1 MANSPTLHSTLSV
14 VSGQLCF
21 GSLHN
26 IWFGSSAP
34 TQGLLVAP
42 PHPSGT
48 VQAHS
53 INYNICAQNGI
64 WNVYKLVI
72 SETSD
77 AVAWFVAHADIDP
90 RQEVDKILRI
100 SGSPYEPDHGSTMNN
115 DITSQAGVFV
125 VNRYDWGYYNERCL
139 DEIGEGQEEGDDDV
153 LANSNSLG
161 LVDRSVAQELVQR
174 WKSQRPSLRDS
185 AESGVWL
192 YIPHGEYMFGR
203 FGFDDTRTAA
213 RSFLF
218 FSAGTEFTR
227 TSFLGIPGTLREYTT
242 PQERFERQ
250 LREGVGF
257 SGMEIVKDMIF
268 YQHVSPPP
276 VSELL
281 GLYHP
286 SDYLLRKQEFEALR
300 SYCEEQASSSGMG
313 PTIHGFIDPWKQ
325 LLFDLIN
332 EMTLSYLEHFILP
345 HLGGDDVAEIA
356 EILFPDYEKKI
367 RPISL
372 DVASY
377 RHFTEPDQDPI
388 PDFNESHVCV
398 LIRQFLESRSQDK
411 PMVFRDNAIKGIC
424 RVLGYIVTE
433 VFELAN
439 GVATDSQH
447 NKILPCHVRQAVLLD
462 EDILR
467 LVCFSKALWEGS
479 PEDSQYCAR
488 KVFLLIS
495 IMKLIVVGA
504 TGYIGAG
511 ILRQALARSDV
522 TSVVAVTRRPLEQ
535 TATKLQNV
543 IVPDY
548 GAYSPA
554 AKEAFA
560 GAGACIWTV
569 GVTPSHAFRMDP
581 EEVRKVCQDYT
592 MLGLEAMRSSG
603 LARPF
608 RVAYLSAVAV
618 PRDINKT
625 MWFAP
630 KFRRIRGTAEN
641 QVVEFAK
648 ASDGA
653 VEAVIAKPGHVPVQG
668 GILVTALTAISR
680 PLGIGVTEAVVLDDL
695 AIALVDQVV
704 HGIEKDPLW
713 PADLNRLAQQVKD
726 KKGLK

>member
-1 MANSPTLHSTLSV
+1 MADSLTIQSTLSV

-34 TQGLLVAP
+34 SQGLPVAP
-42 PHPSGT
+42 TQPSGT
-48 VQAHS
+48 VQSHS
-53 INYNICAQNGI
+53 VNYNVTAQNGI
-64 WNVYKLVI
+64 WNVFKLVA
-72 SETSD
+72 SETRD
-77 AVAWFVAHADIDP
+77 AVAWFVAHEDIDP

-100 SGSPYEPDHGSTMNN
+100 SGSPYEPDHGITVNN
-115 DITSQAGVFV
+115 DVTAQAGVFV
-125 VNRYDWGYYNERCL
+125 VNRYDWSYYDKRCF
-139 DEIGEGQEEGDDDV
+139 DEIGEGQQEGDDDV

-161 LVDRSVAQELVQR
+161 LVDRFVAQEMAQR
-174 WKSQRPSLRDS
+174 WQGQRPSQRDS
-185 AESGVWL
+185 AEHGIWL

-203 FGFDDTRTAA
+203 FGFNDTQTAA

-218 FSAGTEFTR
+218 FSACTEFTR
-227 TSFLGIPGTLREYTT
+227 TSFLGIPGTLREYLTH
-242 PQERFERQ
+242 QERFERQ
-250 LREGVGF
+250 LREGVDF
-257 SGMEIVKDMIF
+257 SGMDIAQDMLSCQ
-268 YQHVSPPP
+268 YVSPPP
-276 VSELL
+276 ANEQLGPYDPSEYILKEQDIESL
-281 GLYHP
+281 R
-286 SDYLLRKQEFEALR
+286 DYREN
-300 SYCEEQASSSGMG
+300 ASIEGAE

-325 LLFDLIN
+325 PLFNLLN
-332 EMTLSYLEHFILP
+332 EMVLSYLEHFILP
-345 HLGGDDVAEIA
+345 HLGGDSMADMAET
-356 EILFPDYEKKI
+356 LFPDYERDS

-377 RHFTEPDQDPI
+377 RHFTQPDLNPI
-388 PDFNESHVCV
+388 SDFDMSRVSV
-398 LIRQFLESRSQDK
+398 RLRQFLESRSQDK
-411 PMVFRDNAIKGIC
+411 STNQIK
-424 RVLGYIVTE
+424 LYPK
-433 VFELAN
+433 
-439 GVATDSQH
+439 SH
-447 NKILPCHVRQAVLLD
+447 
-462 EDILR
+462 
-467 LVCFSKALWEGS
+467 
-479 PEDSQYCAR
+479 AR
-488 KVFLLIS
+488 KVSLLTT

-522 TSVVAVTRRPLEQ
+522 TSIVAVTRRPLEQ
-535 TATKLQNV
+535 TATKLLSV

-548 GAYSPA
+548 GTYPPA

-641 QVVEFAK
+641 QVIEFAE

-653 VEAVIAKPGHVPVQG
+653 VEAVIAKPGSVPAQG
-668 GILVTALTAISR
+668 SVLVTGLAAMSR
-680 PLGIGVTEAVVLDDL
+680 ALGIGVTEAVVLDDL
-695 AIALVDQVV
+695 AIALIDQVV

-713 PADLNRLAQQVKD
+713 PADLNRLAQQVTD

>member
-1 MANSPTLHSTLSV
+1 MPSSPTIHSTLPV
-14 VSGQLCF
+14 ISGQLCF

-34 TQGLLVAP
+34 SQSLPVAP
-42 PHPSGT
+42 PQASGT
-48 VQAHS
+48 
-53 INYNICAQNGI
+53 
-64 WNVYKLVI
+64 LVI

-77 AVAWFVAHADIDP
+77 AVAWLVAHADIDP
-90 RQEVDKILRI
+90 KQEIDKTLRI
-100 SGSPYEPDHGSTMNN
+100 SGSPYESDHGNTMNN
-115 DITSQAGVFV
+115 DVTSRAGVYV
-125 VNRYDWGYYNERCL
+125 VNRYDWGYYDERCL
-139 DEIGEGQEEGDDDV
+139 DEIGEGREEGDDDV

-185 AESGVWL
+185 AECGVWL

-203 FGFDDTRTAA
+203 SGFDDTRTAV
-213 RSFLF
+213 RSFLS

-227 TSFLGIPGTLREYTT
+227 TSFLGIPGTLREYMTT
-242 PQERFERQ
+242 QERFERQ
-250 LREGVGF
+250 LREGVDF
-257 SGMEIVKDMIF
+257 SGMEIVKDVIF
-268 YQHVSPPP
+268 CQHVSPPP
-276 VSELL
+276 VSESL
-281 GLYHP
+281 GPYNP
-286 SDYLLRKQEFEALR
+286 SDYLVREQDIEALR
-300 SYCEEQASSSGMG
+300 SYCEEQASQPGAE

-325 LLFDLIN
+325 PLFDIVN
-332 EMTLSYLEHFILP
+332 EMALSYLEHSILP
-345 HLGGDDVAEIA
+345 HLVDDDVKEMAKT
-356 EILFPDYEKKI
+356 LFPDYEKES

-377 RHFTEPDQDPI
+377 LHFTQPDQDPI
-388 PDFNESHVCV
+388 PHFDMCHVCV

-411 PMVFRDNAIKGIC
+411 PMVFRDDAIKGIC
-424 RVLGYIVTE
+424 RALGYILTE

-439 GVATDSQH
+439 GVATNSQH
-447 NKILPCHVRQAVLLD
+447 NKILPCHVRQAVLRD

-467 LVCFSKALWEGS
+467 LICFSKVLYTCEG
-479 PEDSQYCAR
+479 PEDSLKYCGCDIELYPESCGR
-488 KVFLLIS
+488 KAFLSLS

-535 TATKLQNV
+535 TAPKLQNI

-548 GAYSPA
+548 GTYSSA

-618 PRDINKT
+618 PRDINKP

-630 KFRRIRGTAEN
+630 RFRRIRGTAEN

-648 ASDGA
+648 ASEGA
-653 VEAVIAKPGHVPVQG
+653 VEAVIAKPGPVPVQG
-668 GILVTALTAISR
+668 GMLVTALTAISR
-680 PLGIGVTEAVVLDDL
+680 PLGIGVTESVVLDDL
-695 AIALVDQVV
+695 AVALVDQVV